1 MLTWS
6 DEFNTGVAE
15 IDRDHR
21 QLADTLNRLEA
32 ALNQGL
38 GSRHVSEIIAFLDA
52 YAQEHF
58 VREEGC
64 MACGRCQKAEQNKA
78 EHAVFLRKVAQAR
91 ERVERSPVAGAYVA
105 LQLHR
110 DLCDWFVNHI
120 LRVDSDLKTVAA
132 PVDPLCEDDSRK
144 LTA

>member
-6 DEFNTGVAE
+6 DEFNTGIAD

-21 QLADTLNRLEA
+21 QLADTLNRLET

-38 GSRHVSEIIAFLDA
+38 GSRHVLEIITFLDA
-52 YAQEHF
+52 YAQQHF
-58 VREEGC
+58 AREEGC
-64 MACGRCQKAEQNKA
+64 MACGLCRKAEQNKA
-78 EHAVFLRKVAQAR
+78 EHAVFLRKLEQAR
-91 ERVERSPVAGAYVA
+91 ERVEGSPVAGAYVA

-120 LRVDSDLKTVAA
+120 LRVDSELKTLAH
-132 PVDPLCEDDSRK
+132 PVVPAGEHE
-144 LTA
+144 TAN